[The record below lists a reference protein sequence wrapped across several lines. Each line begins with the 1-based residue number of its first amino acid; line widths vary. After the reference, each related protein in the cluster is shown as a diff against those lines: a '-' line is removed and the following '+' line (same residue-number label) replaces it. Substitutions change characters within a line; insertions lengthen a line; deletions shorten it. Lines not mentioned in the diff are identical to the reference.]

1 MAGCQVGGVRKLNT
15 MQNYLSIELWLQDE
29 ELDKHRE
36 KLSLQLSVSYGYILR
51 KLPVSAKEL
60 HPSKSA
66 KAGSHKSA
74 TGGVHNTAA
83 TVFRNNLIFS

>member
-1 MAGCQVGGVRKLNT
+1 MG
-15 MQNYLSIELWLQDE
+15 SIELWLQDE

-36 KLSLQLSVSYGYILR
+36 KLSLQLLSVSYGYILR

-66 KAGSHKSA
+66 KVGSHKSTA
-74 TGGVHNTAA
+74 GGVHNTAA
-83 TVFRNNLIFS
+83 TVFRNILIFL